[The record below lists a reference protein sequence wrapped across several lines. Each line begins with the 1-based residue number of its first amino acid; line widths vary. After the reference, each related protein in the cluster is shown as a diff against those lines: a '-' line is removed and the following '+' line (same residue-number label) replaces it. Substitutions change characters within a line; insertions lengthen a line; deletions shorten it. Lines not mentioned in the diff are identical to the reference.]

1 MSEEINN
8 QNFAGPDA
16 VFEQVPE
23 VKDPGLTVNKQLAP
37 LPTNALFSL
46 EPRTLQEVQSLAIVF
61 AQSGFFDSV
70 KTASQAMVKIMWG
83 RQLGFGAV
91 ESMTGIHIIHEKP
104 AVGAHMIAAGV
115 RRNPRYDYEVVEHT
129 DEICTIVLLKDGK
142 EFKRESFTI
151 HQAEQAELTTGKNAH
166 TWRKYPKNMLFA
178 RCISNIQK
186 FHCPDVFSMTVYT
199 PEEMGMEVDENGSPV
214 IEGEFTYKPEAQ
226 AEPET
231 RPTPQPDQKTKRDS
245 KPAPQP
251 PAEPPATERG
261 SQLWADYIKGWTQ
274 KEWFKFRKA
283 YETPTLDPGLTE
295 EEAKIVLGEP
305 GQPLKSFK
313 DFKGTRDEVSKRL
326 IAGNTAKREGKP
338 PFDKPAE
345 PTTEPGQ
352 PFDAPEDDDAP
363 EPDPFFFGDEGY
375 ISCARVT
382 LTAQGKDQPMLITV
396 YAIDETSGEGIQK
409 PVIDRE
415 LTAAET
421 EELKPITPAK
431 ITKRGTLVYDNL
443 ETPDDLLVFE
453 WTRMPSKPEITITGI
468 SQA

>member
-104 AVGAHMIAAGV
+104 AVGAHMIAAGI
-115 RRNPRYDYEVVEHT
+115 RRNPRYDYEVIEHT
-129 DEICTIVLLKDGK
+129 DEICTIALMKDGK

-151 HQAEQAELTTGKNAH
+151 QQAAQAELTTGKNSH
-166 TWRKYPKNMLFA
+166 TWKKYPRNMLFA
-178 RCISNIQK
+178 RCIANIQK

-231 RPTPQPDQKTKRDS
+231 RPTPQPDQKPRRDS
-245 KPAPQP
+245 KPAPQQKP
-251 PAEPPATERG
+251 EQTTEADPLDTPWQEHVKNWDAKRWQKYGIDMQDLGIPDDLRHAKLGG
-261 SQLWADYIKGWTQ
+261 SA
-274 KEWFKFRKA
+274 
-283 YETPTLDPGLTE
+283 
-295 EEAKIVLGEP
+295 
-305 GQPLKSFK
+305 K
-313 DFKGTRDEVSKRL
+313 DFKGTRRDHNNL
-326 IAGNTAKREGKP
+326 ILEIIEEIKNKP
-338 PFDKPAE
+338 TE
-345 PTTEPGQ
+345 PTTQPGE
-352 PFDAPEDDDAP
+352 PFDPPEDDDAT
-363 EPDPFFFGDEGY
+363 ESDPFFVGDEGY
-375 ISCARVT
+375 ISCANVT
-382 LTAQGKDQPMLITV
+382 LTAQGKDQRPLITI
-396 YAIDETSGEGIQK
+396 YAIDDQTGEDIQEA
-409 PVIDRE
+409 VIDRE
-415 LTAAET
+415 LTAGEA
-421 EELKPITPAK
+421 EELKEIIPAK
-431 ITKRGTLVYDNL
+431 ISKRGTVIYDKT
-443 ETPDDLLVFE
+443 ETPEDLWAFE
-453 WTRMPSKPEITITGI
+453 WTRVPGKPEITITGF